1 MMINKR
7 LINIC
12 NESKKYIALT
22 VLTNWIATLCNIITV
37 IFIGQFINKLF
48 LYKNLNLKNENF
60 MDFLSNFEVFKN
72 ISLTTSIIIV
82 AGLLVLRY
90 ISNILYTKFS
100 CMASSKARVTL
111 RELIYKKLLELG
123 TSYTSVESTSSVVQ
137 VSVEGVEQL
146 EIYFGRY
153 LPQFFYALLV
163 PVTLFF
169 FMSFISIKA
178 SVVFILSVPLI
189 PISIIAIMKIAK
201 RILKDYWKSYS
212 DLGGTFLENLQGLTT
227 LKVFNIDEERHEKM
241 NNEAENFRKIT
252 MKVLSMQLNSIT
264 IMDLVAFCG
273 AALGIIVALFQFRN
287 GEIQIG
293 SLIIIAILSSE
304 FFIPLRLLGS
314 YFHIAMNGMAAS
326 DRMFKILDAK
336 VDDITESEENEVV
349 SKANGHDITFKEKSD
364 DVISEMKLNKN
375 IIKENKVFKDINIK
389 LRDVSFSYD
398 GKRNVLNNINMDI
411 SKGGVVAIVGE
422 SGSGKS
428 TIASLILNE
437 HKVSSGEILINDTN
451 IETVNRD
458 SIYKNLAL
466 VSTNSHIFN
475 GTILDNLLIGKKDA
489 TDKEIENALKLGR
502 LYDFVSG
509 LKDGLLTDV
518 GQAGSSLS
526 GGQKQRLALARAI
539 LADRQMIIFDEAT
552 SNIDVESEESIWEAI
567 YELSKS
573 KTILVISHRLLNVK
587 DAEKIYVL
595 NKGKLEESGRHKDL
609 LNKKGIYYNMVNS
622 QNELEKI
629 REVC

>member
-48 LYKNLNLKNENF
+48 LYKNLNLKNENV

-241 NNEAENFRKIT
+241 NKEAENFRKIT

-326 DRMFKILDAK
+326 DRMFKILDA
-336 VDDITESEENEVV
+336 EVE
-349 SKANGHDITFKEKSD
+349 D
-364 DVISEMKLNKN
+364 ISEA
-375 IIKENKVFKDINIK
+375 KENKVYSEVNENGITFEEKISDNSKKEDKTFKDVNIK
-389 LRDVSFSYD
+389 LKDVSFSYD
-398 GKRNVLNNINMDI
+398 GKRNVLNNINIDI

-437 HKVSSGEILINDTN
+437 HKVSSGEILINNTN
-451 IETVNRD
+451 IEKINRD

-475 GTILDNLLIGKKDA
+475 GTILDNLLIGNKDA
-489 TDKEIENALKLGR
+489 TDEEIENALKLGR
-502 LYDFVSG
+502 LNDFVSG

-595 NKGKLEESGRHKDL
+595 NKGKLEESGRHHDL

>member
-48 LYKNLNLKNENF
+48 LYKNLNLKNENVI
-60 MDFLSNFEVFKN
+60 DFLSKFEVFKN
-72 ISLTTSIIIV
+72 ISLLTSIIIV

-153 LPQFFYALLV
+153 LPQFFYSLLV
-163 PVTLFF
+163 PITLFF

-178 SVVFILSVPLI
+178 SIVFILSVPLI

-241 NNEAENFRKIT
+241 NKEAENFRKIT

-326 DRMFKILDAK
+326 DRMFKILDANTE
-336 VDDITESEENEVV
+336 DISELKENEVY
-349 SKANGHDITFKEKSD
+349 
-364 DVISEMKLNKN
+364 SEV
-375 IIKENKVFKDINIK
+375 KENRIKFRGKSSNNSKKEDKTFKDINIK
-389 LRDVSFSYD
+389 LKDVSFSYD

-595 NKGKLEESGRHKDL
+595 NKGKLEESGKHQDL
-609 LNKKGIYYNMVNS
+609 INKKGIYYNMVNS

>member
-48 LYKNLNLKNENF
+48 LYKNLNLKNENV
-60 MDFLSNFEVFKN
+60 MDFLSKFEVFKN

-326 DRMFKILDAK
+326 DRMFKILDAN
-336 VDDITESEENEVV
+336 VDDITELEENEVV
-349 SKANGHDITFKEKSD
+349 TKASGHDVTFKEKSD
-364 DVISEMKLNKN
+364 EVISEMKLNKN
-375 IIKENKVFKDINIK
+375 IIKENKIFKDVRIK
-389 LRDVSFSYD
+389 LKDVSFSYD

-411 SKGGVVAIVGE
+411 SNGGVVAIVGE

-437 HKVSSGEILINDTN
+437 HKVSSGEILINNTS
-451 IETVNRD
+451 IEKVNRD

-595 NKGKLEESGRHKDL
+595 NKGKLEESGKHQDL
-609 LNKKGIYYNMVNS
+609 INKKGIYYNMVNS